1 MKMNN
6 KQVQTMCK
14 DFLMLHP
21 PSTVYS
27 SMSARQAMNSRWGID
42 IDHHEFAY
50 AIDDLIRKGKMDRV
64 YTTCNWSIYPQ
75 FRILEVDDE

>member
-1 MKMNN
+1 MVINRADIHER
-6 KQVQTMCK
+6 QMCK

-50 AIDDLIRKGKMDRV
+50 AIDDLIGEGKMERV
-64 YTTCNWSIYPQ
+64 LSRNFYPQ
-75 FRILEVDDE
+75 FAVKE